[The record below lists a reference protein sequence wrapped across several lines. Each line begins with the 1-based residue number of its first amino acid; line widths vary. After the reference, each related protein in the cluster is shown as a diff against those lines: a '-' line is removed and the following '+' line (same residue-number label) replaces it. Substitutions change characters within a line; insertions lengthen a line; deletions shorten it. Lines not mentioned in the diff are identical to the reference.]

1 MVRRLSRFLDATLR
15 PSITTPPTCG
25 WPEAG
30 SPCASAPVRT
40 GPPWTVKFP
49 EDSSGA
55 VLRRREV
62 TFDGPPDPV
71 PAEAADLVR
80 AYVRSR
86 PLERAACLR
95 TDRTPIEIRG
105 RDGQRLAEVTDDRV
119 TVHVGPGQRL
129 RDAGTSVPRSL
140 RHCRGTDR
148 RRTART
154 QQPAFEVAE
163 GLETG
168 LGQHTAPLVLTR
180 LPQADTRATAGEA
193 HGATGA
199 ALTRAELSLVGGTV
213 PAGPHNDR
221 PAVNCSPRATRPRAR
236 SAEGQPGAAQ

>member
-30 SPCASAPVRT
+30 SPCATAPVRT

-62 TFDGPPDPV
+62 IFDGPPDPV

-129 RDAGTSVPRSL
+129 RDAGTSVPAA
-140 RHCRGTDR
+140 C
-148 RRTART
+148 
-154 QQPAFEVAE
+154 V
-163 GLETG
+163 
-168 LGQHTAPLVLTR
+168 
-180 LPQADTRATAGEA
+180 TAGELI
-193 HGATGA
+193 A
-199 ALTRAELSLVGGTV
+199 AERLERSNLRSKWPRVWKRA
-213 PAGPHNDR
+213 
-221 PAVNCSPRATRPRAR
+221 
-236 SAEGQPGAAQ
+236 SASTLRRWF